1 MLKCLS
7 FADVVARVTGK
18 VGKAVGGDGAACLA
32 GGATGRVGNQN
43 RSWRRSAES
52 AMTVRRTHI
61 VRCICLVL
69 LYTLTMD
76 LDEVDA
82 RHGRSAVAETQ
93 VRTEAP

>member
-1 MLKCLS
+1 MC
-7 FADVVARVTGK
+7 DGVAR
-18 VGKAVGGDGAACLA
+18 LA
-32 GGATGRVGNQN
+32 GSATGHVGNQN
-43 RSWRRSAES
+43 RSWRRFAVS
-52 AMTVRRTHI
+52 AMTARRTHI

-69 LYTLTMD
+69 FYTHTMD